1 MRISEFFEEED
12 NCLSLMRL
20 MSFLSL
26 LQAFGLS
33 WYCLLSKTDK
43 YLDLI
48 ILFVLGAFVPKV
60 FQKFAELMPVISNI
74 RYGKPPKK
82 GDE

>member
-1 MRISEFFEEED
+1 MRLGEFFEEED
-12 NCLSLMRL
+12 NCLSMMRL

-60 FQKFAELMPVISNI
+60 FQKFTELMPVISNI
-74 RYGKPPKK
+74 RYGKSPKK
-82 GDE
+82 DVE